1 MSRVLVID
9 PDRRTLAALQAAL
22 GQAGFRDVSGVTS
35 GSFALTML
43 ERTRPDLI
51 VSRVGVSDID
61 GYELC
66 SIVRKDPSMTGVLFL
81 LLASPGDGAPE
92 GMLEE
97 KPDQTLAGDLPLTTI
112 VSEVAS
118 LLKARAAQ
126 PAEDAAPAAPVEPT
140 QGLRGSLGVMD
151 LPDITQA
158 IALGGKT
165 GELLVTLP
173 SGRGAVVFDHGCV
186 VHAEFFGL
194 IGETAFAALLV
205 AAHGAVRD
213 EAHGNFVFNPLEN
226 GAAGAT
232 KTIHRDLKQLLLS
245 AAAGIDESRADAAE
259 SRADAAPLSQ
269 ENACCRRS
277 SGWMTVCA

>member
-1 MSRVLVID
+1 MSRVLLID
-9 PDRRTLAALQAAL
+9 PDRGALAALQAAL

-35 GSFALTML
+35 ASFALTML

-51 VSRVGVSDID
+51 VSRAAVPDID

-66 SIVRKDPSMTGVLFL
+66 SIVRKDPAMRGVRFL
-81 LLASPGDGAPE
+81 LLASPVDDPPE
-92 GMLEE
+92 GILEA

-112 VSEVAS
+112 VSEVAG
-118 LLKARAAQ
+118 LLGTRAT
-126 PAEDAAPAAPVEPT
+126 PPSEPAAPAAAGEPAL
-140 QGLRGSLGVMD
+140 GLRGALRVMD

-158 IALGGKT
+158 IAVGGKT

-173 SGRGAVVFDHGCV
+173 SGRGVVVFDHGRV

-213 EAHGNFVFNPLEN
+213 EAHGNFVFHPLEN
-226 GAAGAT
+226 GAANAT
-232 KTIHRDLKQLLLS
+232 RTIHRDLKQLLG
-245 AAAGIDESRADAAE
+245 AAMDGIDESRT
-259 SRADAAPLSQ
+259 DAAPLSW
-269 ENACCRRS
+269 EDA
-277 SGWMTVCA
+277 

>member
-1 MSRVLVID
+1 MSRVLLID
-9 PDRRTLAALQAAL
+9 PDRGALAALQAAL
-22 GQAGFRDVSGVTS
+22 SHAGFRDVSGVTS

-51 VSRVGVSDID
+51 VSRVAVPDID

-66 SIVRKDPSMTGVLFL
+66 SIVRKDPSMRGVLFL
-81 LLASPGDGAPE
+81 LLASPVDEPPE

-97 KPDQTLAGDLPLTTI
+97 KPDQTLSGDLPLTTI
-112 VSEVAS
+112 VSEVAG
-118 LLKARAAQ
+118 LLGIRATR
-126 PAEDAAPAAPVEPT
+126 PVERNSAAPPGELT
-140 QGLRGSLGVMD
+140 HGLRGSLGVMD

-165 GELLVTLP
+165 GELNVTLP
-173 SGRGAVVFDHGCV
+173 SGRGVIVFDHGRV

-226 GAAGAT
+226 GAVNAA

-245 AAAGIDESRADAAE
+245 AAAGIDEGRTDAA
-259 SRADAAPLSQ
+259 AAPLS
-269 ENACCRRS
+269 
-277 SGWMTVCA
+277 